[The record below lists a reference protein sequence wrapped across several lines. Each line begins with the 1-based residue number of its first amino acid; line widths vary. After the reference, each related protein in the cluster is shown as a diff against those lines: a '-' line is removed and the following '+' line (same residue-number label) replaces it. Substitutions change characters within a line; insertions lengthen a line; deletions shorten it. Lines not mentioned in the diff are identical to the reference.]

1 MFVWDR
7 ENNIKSKQKTNQE
20 VNPILKDKIKKNQFK
35 KKQKKLGSVRKL
47 VNWVTNVSKPKLW
60 TQSWTLLRLITFFY

>member
-20 VNPILKDKIKKNQFK
+20 VNPILKDKIKKK
-35 KKQKKLGSVRKL
+35 S
-47 VNWVTNVSKPKLW
+47 
-60 TQSWTLLRLITFFY
+60 I